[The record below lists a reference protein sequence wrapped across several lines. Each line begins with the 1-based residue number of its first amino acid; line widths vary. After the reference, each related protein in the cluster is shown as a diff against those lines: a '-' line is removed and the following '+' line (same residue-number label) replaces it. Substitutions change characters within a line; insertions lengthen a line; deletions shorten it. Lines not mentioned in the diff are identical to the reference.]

1 MSVRYGSRSRPGTM
15 VSTWLNSLVSGTAP
29 SGAGYFG
36 GGDTGAGKTD
46 VIRKLPFSTDSAAT
60 LAATL
65 SADTAY
71 TSGMADSPTAGYVG
85 GGLTSAYI
93 TTVDKL
99 TFSTDGVASLGT
111 GLSSARLLTIGLGNA
126 GVAGYF
132 AGGYTTAAVNTVD
145 KFAFSDD
152 SRTTLGT
159 GLDGASNTGEGMSN
173 SGTAGYVGAGYI
185 DLGSGLVYTDIV
197 YKITYSDDSM
207 STLTATLDTAM
218 RYGGGMANVGT
229 AGYIAGGHIGGSN
242 AYLDTVNKFSFSDD
256 SRTTLGTGLSQGLYS
271 PCGAAQ
277 TGTAGYFAG
286 GTCCANISWT
296 KQTQAEKFAFADDS
310 RSVIASV
317 FATGTTSGAAGFA
330 DEGTF

>member
-1 MSVRYGSRSRPGTM
+1 MPLGAVKVGLFAAAGGFGET
-15 VSTWLNSLVSGTAP
+15 
-29 SGAGYFG
+29 GAGYFG
-36 GGDTGAGKTD
+36 GGLTGAGKTD
-46 VIRKLPFSTDSAAT
+46 VIRKLLFSTDSAAT

-65 SADTAY
+65 SADTSH
-71 TSGMADSPTAGYVG
+71 TSGMANSPTAGYVG
-85 GGLTSAYI
+85 GGLASVYI

-111 GLSSARLLTIGLGNA
+111 GLSSARLFTIGLGNA

-132 AGGYTTAAVNTVD
+132 AGGFAAAPATTVD

-185 DLGSGLVYTDIV
+185 DLGGGFVYTDIV

-207 STLTATLDTAM
+207 STLVATLNTAM

-286 GTCCANISWT
+286 GTCCAEVSWT

-317 FATGTTSGAAGFA
+317 FATGTTTGAAGFA
-330 DEGTF
+330 NEGTF